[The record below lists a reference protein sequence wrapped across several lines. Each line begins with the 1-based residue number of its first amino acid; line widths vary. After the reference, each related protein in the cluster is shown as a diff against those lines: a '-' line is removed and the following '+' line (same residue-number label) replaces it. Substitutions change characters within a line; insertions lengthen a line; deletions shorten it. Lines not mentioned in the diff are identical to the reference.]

1 MPEIFSDIFT
11 YRENALA
18 RTDPRTRLIVSLC
31 AIVLVVCSK
40 GTWYPLA
47 VFLFS
52 MALISLLR
60 VPVRLVAA
68 RLLIPMGIVL
78 VIVLLKLFMTVGD
91 PLFQVSFGQM
101 TLTASREGFRGGL
114 ILGARVAGAV
124 SMIILLGVTTPAHE
138 VFRALF
144 WMKAPREWVEVAM
157 LMYRYIFVLIETAAN
172 MATAQRLRLGYSGA
186 RESLRSLGVLSGSVV
201 LRSAEQ
207 AVKTSEAMML
217 RGYQGSLPVS
227 AMSPFTRADLVATVS
242 LCAFFAALFGVLEW
256 PFR

>member
-31 AIVLVVCSK
+31 AILLAVCSQ
-40 GTWYPLA
+40 GPWYPLA

-52 MALISLLR
+52 MASLSLLR

-68 RLLIPMGIVL
+68 RLLVPMGIVL
-78 VIVLLKLFMTVGD
+78 VIVLLKLFMTAGD
-91 PLFQVSFGQM
+91 PLFQVPFGQV
-101 TLTASREGFRGGL
+101 TLTASREGLRGGL
-114 ILGARVAGAV
+114 ILGTRVTGAV
-124 SMIILLGVTTPAHE
+124 SMLILLGVTTPAHE

-157 LMYRYIFVLIETAAN
+157 LMYRYIFVLVETAAN

-186 RESLRSLGVLSGSVV
+186 RESLRSLGSLSGAVV

-227 AMSPFTRADLVATVS
+227 AMPPFTRADVLATLS

>member
-11 YRENALA
+11 YRENALP
-18 RTDPRTRLIVSLC
+18 RTDPRTRLIVALW
-31 AIVLVVCSK
+31 AILLVVCSQ
-40 GTWYPLA
+40 GPWYPLA

-68 RLLIPMGIVL
+68 RLLVPMGIVL
-78 VIVLLKLFMTVGD
+78 VIVLLKLFMTPGD
-91 PLFQVSFGQM
+91 PLFQVPFGQVS
-101 TLTASREGFRGGL
+101 LTASREGLRSGL
-114 ILGARVAGAV
+114 ILGTRVSGAV

-157 LMYRYIFVLIETAAN
+157 LMYRYIFVLVETAAN

-227 AMSPFTRADLVATVS
+227 ALPPFTRADVLATLS
-242 LCAFFAALFGVLEW
+242 LCAFFAALFGVFEW